1 MTLKQADDD
10 LSQIPDPPD
19 TQGKTASWS
28 AAIFDDP
35 DNCDRNDLLH
45 RSPSFHH
52 IGPGTFRRSILF
64 QLEHI
69 S

>member
-10 LSQIPDPPD
+10 LSQIPDPQD
-19 TQGKTASWS
+19 AQGKTASWS
-28 AAIFDDP
+28 AAIFDNP
-35 DNCDRNDLLH
+35 GNCDRNDVLR

-52 IGPGTFRRSILF
+52 SSPGTFRRSILF
-64 QLEHI
+64 QLVHI

>member
-1 MTLKQADDD
+1 MTLKQADDG
-10 LSQIPDPPD
+10 LSQIPYPPD
-19 TQGKTASWS
+19 APGKTASWS
-28 AAIFDDP
+28 AAVFDNP
-35 DNCDRNDLLH
+35 GTGDRDDLLH

-52 IGPGTFRRSILF
+52 SGPGTFRRSILV